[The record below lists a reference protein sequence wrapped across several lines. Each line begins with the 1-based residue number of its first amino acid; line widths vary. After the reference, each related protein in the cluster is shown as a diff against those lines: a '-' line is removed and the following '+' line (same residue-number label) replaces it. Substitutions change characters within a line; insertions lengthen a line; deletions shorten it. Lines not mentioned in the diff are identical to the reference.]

1 MVTLCRI
8 EGGSQP
14 GHAHPGGRLIHKILC
29 LAIPACNLG
38 GEHTETGGTASYSRC
53 FFWLC
58 PLPSAHTLESWAGAE
73 AGPRPVSLE
82 GSFPMGGDVERS

>member
-1 MVTLCRI
+1 M
-8 EGGSQP
+8 
-14 GHAHPGGRLIHKILC
+14 HKILC

-38 GEHTETGGTASYSRC
+38 GGHTEMGETASYARP

-58 PLPSAHTLESWAGAE
+58 PLPSAHTLESWAGT
-73 AGPRPVSLE
+73 GPRPVSLE